1 MKHLPKKLLILGGL
15 SIGVLLL
22 WVCASRFNQLKRT
35 NLNDLNHLQSL
46 VSQRQI
52 IYEKLP
58 NNIAFNEKST
68 QRLSPKLKRI
78 KSNYQNAHHLY
89 QSSISLTT
97 KKAAMQQESHF
108 SKSYLNTIYDESKA
122 SHALA
127 KEALIANVQKIQN
140 LNIVLN
146 DFQSQTTYSTK
157 RLKQYIQHHPYDP
170 FVVINQNTYELTS
183 QLVTNELDS
192 TYDMNRLLTV
202 R

>member
-22 WVCASRFNQLKRT
+22 WVCTSRFNQLKRT
-35 NLNDLNHLQSL
+35 NINDLNHLQSL

-58 NNIAFNEKST
+58 NNIAFNKKST
-68 QRLSPKLKRI
+68 QRLSPKLKHI

-146 DFQSQTTYSTK
+146 DFQSQTTHSTK
-157 RLKQYIQHHPYDP
+157 QLKQYIQQHPYDP
-170 FVVINQNTYELTS
+170 FVVINQNTHELTS
-183 QLVTNELDS
+183 QLITNELDS
-192 TYDMNRLLTV
+192 TYVTNRLLTV

>member
-22 WVCASRFNQLKRT
+22 WIYTSRFNQLKRT
-35 NLNDLNHLQSL
+35 NINDLNHLQSL

-146 DFQSQTTYSTK
+146 DFQSQTTHSTK
-157 RLKQYIQHHPYDP
+157 RLKQYIQQHPYDP
-170 FVVINQNTYELTS
+170 FVVINQNTHELTS
-183 QLVTNELDS
+183 QLITNELDS
-192 TYDMNRLLTV
+192 TYVTNRLLTV